1 MNITDSIDNK
11 LIIDNF
17 AGGGGAS
24 SGIEA
29 AIGRSVD
36 VAINHDPM
44 ALAMHRAN
52 HPDTHHYCEDVF
64 HVDPVEVCKGRPVGL
79 LWLSPDCT
87 YHSKARG
94 GKPFRDPRKAKK
106 RRGLANIANKWA
118 KLVRP
123 DLIVLENVE
132 EFQDWG
138 PLVWDAVLVKWK
150 PCPARKGLSFRR
162 WVKSLENL
170 GYKVEWRELRASEYG
185 TPTIRKRLFVIAR
198 RDGLPIVWPQAT
210 HGHGLAP
217 FKTAAECIDWSI
229 PCPSIF
235 DRKKPLAEKTMKR
248 IWTGIQ
254 RYVLNDNDPF
264 IVQIGYGERKGQA
277 PRCNSMHQ
285 PLNTIVGTGKHAVV
299 VPHIQR
305 QFGESVGHS
314 IKEPNGTITPGGGG
328 KSALV
333 AAFLTEHANGSKQR
347 TFDIEEPLRTQCAEV
362 KGGHFALVA
371 PFLAKNYG
379 GVVGTRI
386 DKPAGTVTTKDH
398 HSLVNAFL
406 INYYSNGSG
415 KTGASLKN
423 PAPTIPTK
431 DRMGLVTIQ
440 GQDYKIVDIGM
451 RMLQPR
457 ELFNAQ
463 GFSSDYIIDPT
474 YNGKPFTKKA
484 QVRMCGNSV
493 CPPVAQALIEA
504 NYQGAE
510 KFKQHVA

>member
-1 MNITDSIDNK
+1 MNITGSIDNK

-52 HPDTHHYCEDVF
+52 HPNRKHYCEDVF
-64 HVDPVEVCKGRPVGL
+64 HIDPVAVCAGRPVGL
-79 LWLSPDCT
+79 AWFSPDCT

-94 GKPFRDPRKAKK
+94 GKPFRSKDKAKK
-106 RRGLANIANKWA
+106 RRGLANVVIKWA
-118 KLVRP
+118 RLVKPRV
-123 DLIVLENVE
+123 IGLENVE
-132 EFQDWG
+132 EFQKWG
-138 PLVWDAVLVKWK
+138 PLTKEGRPCKARQGMSFHRWK
-150 PCPARKGLSFRR
+150 KA
-162 WVKSLENL
+162 LENL
-170 GYKVEWRELRASEYG
+170 GYKVEYRELRASEYG
-185 TPTIRKRLFVIAR
+185 APTIRKRLFLIAR
-198 RDGLPIVWPQAT
+198 CDGLPIVWPAPT
-210 HGHGLAP
+210 HGKGLKP
-217 FKTAAECIDWSI
+217 FRTAAECIDWSI

-235 DRKKPLAEKTMKR
+235 ERKKPLAENTLKR
-248 IWTGIQ
+248 IATGIF
-254 RYVLNDNDPF
+254 RYVINAQEPF

-277 PRCNSMHQ
+277 PRCNSINDS
-285 PLNTIVGTGKHAVV
+285 LGTIVGTGKHAVI

-305 QFGESVGHS
+305 QFGTGVGHPVT
-314 IKEPNGTITPGGGG
+314 EPMRTVMSEGCG

-333 AAFLTEHANGSKQR
+333 SAFLTEHANGSKQR

-386 DKPAGTVTTKDH
+386 DKPSGTVTTKDH

-423 PAPTIPTK
+423 PTPTIPTK

-440 GQDYKIVDIGM
+440 GHEYKIIDIGM

-463 GFSSDYIIDPT
+463 GFDPDYIIDPT

-493 CPPVAQALIEA
+493 CPPVAQALVEA
-504 NYQGAE
+504 NYQNAE
-510 KFKQHVA
+510 NIKESVA